1 MSIDRTQPLKPA
13 STVQS
18 RDNSESG
25 NSKVRQSASPVA
37 AAATTPAA
45 AQVSLSSAQSQL
57 MQPSSKDINVERVE
71 QLKTAIRNGELKMDT
86 GKIADALIADTKAYL
101 EGN

>member
-18 RDNSESG
+18 RDTSEPATP
-25 NSKVRQSASPVA
+25 KVRQSTSPAAS
-37 AAATTPAA
+37 TTPAA

-57 MQPSSKDINVERVE
+57 MQPGSQDINVQRVE

>member
-18 RDNSESG
+18 RDSSESG
-25 NSKVRQSASPVA
+25 SSKVRQSASPV

>member
-1 MSIDRTQPLKPA
+1 MSIDRTQPLKPVA
-13 STVQS
+13 TVQT
-18 RDNSESG
+18 RDTSEPGS
-25 NSKVRQSASPVA
+25 SKVRQSASPA
-37 AAATTPAA
+37 APPAAA
-45 AQVSLSSAQSQL
+45 AQVNLSSAPSQL

>member
-18 RDNSESG
+18 RDTSEPAST
-25 NSKVRQSASPVA
+25 KVRQSTTPAAS
-37 AAATTPAA
+37 TPAA

-57 MQPSSKDINVERVE
+57 MQPGSQDINVQRVE
-71 QLKTAIRNGELKMDT
+71 QLKNAIRNGELKMDT

>member
-18 RDNSESG
+18 RDSSESG
-25 NSKVRQSASPVA
+25 SSKVRQTTSPV
-37 AAATTPAA
+37 ATTPAA

-86 GKIADALIADTKAYL
+86 GKIADALIADTKAYI